1 MPEIPEGL
9 RDVLIR
15 FDISAAVD
23 ILIVTFSIYWLL
35 LLVRGTTAMT
45 VLRGV
50 GVLLIGAFALSW
62 VFDLLVI
69 NWILRNSVT
78 GLLVGALIVFQ
89 PEIRRALERLGRTGM
104 RSILRREER
113 QDTLNLIVRASF
125 GLARSSTGA
134 LIVIE
139 RETGLQ
145 EVIDTGIPM
154 NATLSTE
161 LLLSIFPET
170 GPLHDGAVVI
180 RGGSIIAAGCTLP
193 LSDSPLPAEYGMR
206 HRAAVGLTERT
217 DAVVVVVSEERGD
230 VSLCSNGRMVPNL
243 DEHRLSRQLHRLFDL
258 DIQETAGA
266 SGATPSGGER
276 RAS

>member
-1 MPEIPEGL
+1 LPEIPEGL

-15 FDISAAVD
+15 FDISSAVD
-23 ILIVTFSIYWLL
+23 ILIVAFSIYWLL
-35 LLVRGTTAMT
+35 MLMRGTTAMT

-62 VFDLLVI
+62 VFNLMVI

-104 RSILRREER
+104 RSILRREAR
-113 QDTLNLIVRASF
+113 HDTLALIVRASF
-125 GLARSSTGA
+125 ELARTSTGA

-145 EVIDTGIPM
+145 EVIDTGIPL

-180 RGGSIIAAGCTLP
+180 RGGSMIAAGCTLP

-217 DAVVVVVSEERGD
+217 DAVVVVVSEERGA

-243 DEHRLSRQLHRLFDL
+243 DDHRLSRQLHRLFDL
-258 DIQETAGA
+258 EIQETTES
-266 SGATPSGGER
+266 SGSGSSGER

>member
-23 ILIVTFSIYWLL
+23 ILIVTLSIYWLL

-50 GVLLIGAFALSW
+50 GVLLVGAFALSW
-62 VFDLLVI
+62 VFNLLVI

-258 DIQETAGA
+258 DIQETAGP
-266 SGATPSGGER
+266 SGASPSGGER

>member
-9 RDVLIR
+9 RDVLAR
-15 FDISAAVD
+15 FDVSAAVD
-23 ILIVTFSIYWLL
+23 ILIVSGSIYWLL

-50 GVLLIGAFALSW
+50 GVLLIGAFLLSR
-62 VFDLLVI
+62 VLDLRVI
-69 NWILRNSVT
+69 NWALRNSLT
-78 GLLVGALIVFQ
+78 GLLLGMLIVFQ
-89 PEIRRALERLGRTGM
+89 PEIRRALERLGRTGLH
-104 RSILRREER
+104 SILRKEER
-113 QDTLNLIVRASF
+113 QDTLHIVVRAAF
-125 GLARSSTGA
+125 GLARDGTGA

-145 EVIDTGIPM
+145 EVTDTGVPL
-154 NATLSTE
+154 NAALSTE

-170 GPLHDGAVVI
+170 GPLHDGAVVV
-180 RGGSIIAAGCTLP
+180 RGGSVVAAGCTLP
-193 LSDSPLPAEYGMR
+193 LSDSPLPAEFGMR

-217 DAVVVVVSEERGD
+217 DAVVVVVSEERGA

-243 DEHRLSRQLHRLFDL
+243 DETRLSRQLHRLFDL
-258 DIQETAGA
+258 EYHDPIEGGVTTSA
-266 SGATPSGGER
+266 PGER

>member
-1 MPEIPEGL
+1 M
-9 RDVLIR
+9 
-15 FDISAAVD
+15 
-23 ILIVTFSIYWLL
+23 
-35 LLVRGTTAMT
+35 
-45 VLRGV
+45 
-50 GVLLIGAFALSW
+50 
-62 VFDLLVI
+62 
-69 NWILRNSVT
+69 T

-104 RSILRREER
+104 RSILRKEER
-113 QDTLNLIVRASF
+113 QDTLNMVVRASF
-125 GLARSSTGA
+125 ALSRSNTGA

-154 NATLSTE
+154 NAMLSVE

-170 GPLHDGAVVI
+170 GPLHDGAVVV
-180 RGGSIIAAGCTLP
+180 RGGSIVSAGCTLP

-217 DAVVVVVSEERGD
+217 DAVVVVVSEERGA

-258 DIQETAGA
+258 EFQEAEPSGTA
-266 SGATPSGGER
+266 PSGGER